1 MKAPLILLV
10 LAFSPLALAKGKL
23 LLIGGGSRPP
33 VIIKEIMALSAGNV
47 LIVPL
52 ASEVPQDTADGIK
65 RQLEAA
71 GATEATV
78 FSCDHLKKDLPECL
92 QEIQQAK
99 LIFFTGGS
107 QNRLMSGFAGTKSL
121 ELIRQRF
128 EQGLHL
134 SGTSAGTAIMSE
146 VMITGDAM
154 APHTNFD
161 GIKPNMVETKR
172 GFGFLKSMIID
183 QHFLKRSRQNRLT
196 SAVLDRP
203 HLIGVGVDEG
213 TAILVNEDES
223 FKVIG
228 ESAVMVIDA
237 RKADISVR
245 SGHYQAKNLKV
256 DVLLNGQDFGL

>member
-1 MKAPLILLV
+1 MKASLILLV

-23 LLIGGGSRPP
+23 LLIGGGPRPP
-33 VIIKEIMALSAGNV
+33 VVIKEIMTLSMGKV

-52 ASEVPQDTADGIK
+52 ASEVPIETAEGIK
-65 RQLEAA
+65 RQLEAE
-71 GATEATV
+71 GANGVQV

-92 QEIQQAK
+92 EEIQQAK

-107 QNRLMSGFAGTKSL
+107 QNRLMDGLAETASL
-121 ELIRQRF
+121 KLIRERF
-128 EQGLHL
+128 NQGLHL

-146 VMITGDAM
+146 VMITGNALS
-154 APHTNFD
+154 PHTDFD
-161 GIKPNMVETKR
+161 GIRPNMVETTR
-172 GFGFLKSMIID
+172 GFGFLKRIIID

-223 FKVIG
+223 FKVLG
-228 ESAVMVIDA
+228 MSAVMIIDA
-237 RKADISVR
+237 RKSEISINNGNYQVR
-245 SGHYQAKNLKV
+245 NLKV
-256 DVLLNGQDFGL
+256 DLLTHGLEYVP